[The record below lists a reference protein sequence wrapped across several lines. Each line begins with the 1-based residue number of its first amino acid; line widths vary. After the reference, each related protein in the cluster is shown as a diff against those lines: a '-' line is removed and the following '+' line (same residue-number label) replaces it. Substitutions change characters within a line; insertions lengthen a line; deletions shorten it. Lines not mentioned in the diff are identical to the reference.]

1 MKTKSLVLA
10 GAGHA
15 HMTILSHIREIV
27 DQGFRV
33 VVVGPSEHHYYSGM
47 GPGVLGGTYTPE
59 EIRFPVKRMVDD
71 GGGTFLLDRVVR
83 VDPVEKKLFLE
94 SGRSVGYDVVSFNTG
109 SFVPSPKSSTDK
121 DRPASGLAVKP
132 IENLAAGREMIQ
144 RTGRERTVRI
154 GVVGGGPAGVEVAG
168 NGWAA
173 ARDAGKGATV
183 RLYAGKKFMPR
194 APERVRRLCRKEL
207 ERRSVEIV
215 EGSYVR
221 RSDEQGIELENGR
234 RFKEDVIFLALGVMP
249 SRLFHDSGLKTGP
262 DGGLAVNRYL
272 QSPDHPELFG
282 GGDCIHFLEQPLDKV
297 GVYAVRE
304 NPVLFHNVL
313 AQLKSEPLQPF
324 DPGGDYLLV
333 YNLGAGRGVL
343 HKRFLS
349 FDGRLAF
356 RIKDF
361 IDRKFIRR
369 FSP

>member
-1 MKTKSLVLA
+1 MKTKTLVLA

-15 HMTILSHIREIV
+15 HMTILSRIVEIM
-27 DQGFRV
+27 DQGIRV
-33 VVVGPSEHHYYSGM
+33 VAIGPSEHHYYSGM

-59 EIRFPVKRMVDD
+59 EIRFPVKRMVED
-71 GGGTFLLDRVVR
+71 GGGTYLLDRVVR
-83 VDPVEKKLFLE
+83 VDPVEKSLSLE
-94 SGRSVGYDVVSFNTG
+94 SGKIVEYDVVSFNTG
-109 SFVPSPKSSTDK
+109 SFVPSIKDPSDK
-121 DRPASGLAVKP
+121 EQPASGLTVKP

-144 RTGRERTVRI
+144 RFGRERTVRI

-173 ARDAGKGATV
+173 AKQSGHGARV
-183 RLYAGKKFMPR
+183 HLYAGMTLLPK
-194 APERVRRLCRKEL
+194 APERVRRLCRREL
-207 ERRSVEIV
+207 ERRSVEII

-221 RSDEQGIELENGR
+221 RTDEGGVELKDGR
-234 RFKEDVIFLALGVMP
+234 SFEEDVIFLALGVKP
-249 SRLFHDSGLKTGP
+249 SSLFHDSGLKTGP
-262 DGGLAVNRYL
+262 DGGLAVNRFL
-272 QSPDHPELFG
+272 QSPNHPELFG

-304 NPVLFHNVL
+304 NPVLYHNVL
-313 AQLKSEPLQPF
+313 AQLRSEPLQPF

-349 FDGRLAF
+349 FNGRLAF
-356 RIKDF
+356 RIKDS